1 MCVFRSELKAVRGG
15 GSDAPNRQSL
25 DGTEVD
31 GSCLRG
37 EVPHTHEEAEQR
49 AFRSPQNKINHS
61 QSFELSQ
68 VPTCSTRPAEQTFQ
82 RRSHATLTV
91 VVWCRGARGRCCRG
105 RPRGRVAPLV
115 VRACRLWLWPQRRL
129 LQDPLPHEGV
139 GKPFCD
145 GRWRSSWTWAFT
157 VRHVLTLHAVKVK
170 MPLRRHR
177 VRRRGFLT

>member
-25 DGTEVD
+25 DGMEVD

-91 VVWCRGARGRCCRG
+91 VVWCCGARGRCCRG
-105 RPRGRVAPLV
+105 RPRGRVAP
-115 VRACRLWLWPQRRL
+115 
-129 LQDPLPHEGV
+129 GV
-139 GKPFCD
+139 GRPPRRPRLPLVALAPAPSSPGPSASR
-145 GRWRSSWTWAFT
+145 GRWEA
-157 VRHVLTLHAVKVK
+157 LL
-170 MPLRRHR
+170 
-177 VRRRGFLT
+177 